1 MPLGV
6 KKLMLTS
13 KEEKL
18 FSYCMEELRLLIE
31 KPYQHD
37 ALLDR
42 LTNIKENLEL
52 LYEQIVIKKR

>member
-1 MPLGV
+1 MQG
-6 KKLMLTS
+6 LMLTS

-42 LTNIKENLEL
+42 LSNIKESLEF
-52 LYEQIVIKKR
+52 LYEQIVMEKR

>member
-1 MPLGV
+1 MQGI
-6 KKLMLTS
+6 MLTS

-42 LTNIKENLEL
+42 LSNIKESLEF
-52 LYEQIVIKKR
+52 LYEQIVMEKR

>member
-1 MPLGV
+1 MQG
-6 KKLMLTS
+6 LMLTS

-37 ALLDR
+37 ALLYR
-42 LTNIKENLEL
+42 LSNIKDSLEL
-52 LYEQIVIKKR
+52 LYEQIVIEKR

>member
-1 MPLGV
+1 
-6 KKLMLTS
+6 MLTS

-42 LTNIKENLEL
+42 LSNIKESLEL
-52 LYEQIVIKKR
+52 LYEQIVIEKR

>member
-1 MPLGV
+1 MQG
-6 KKLMLTS
+6 LMLTL

-31 KPYQHD
+31 KPCQHD

-42 LTNIKENLEL
+42 LSNIKESFEV
-52 LYEQIVIKKR
+52 LYVQIVMEKR